1 MRKFWGSINNNK
13 KAFTLAEVLITLG
26 IIGVVAAMTI
36 PTLMTNIHHRDISVK
51 LQKFSSVMRQML
63 LTAEDEQGPVNEWN
77 ISLSHDEFFETY
89 FLPYVK
95 AGISNDEL
103 IFNDGSTMILYRGS
117 CMDLIYDVN
126 GKSKPN
132 KEGYDQ
138 FRFLMC
144 PKGDSTW
151 CGEQGFCSYRHNAIR
166 RNRPKLIEC
175 CKKHCSGH
183 AGLTCSALLEY
194 DNWHFNKD
202 YPYFK

>member
-103 IFNDGSTMILYRGS
+103 IFNDGSTMTLFRGS

-166 RNRPKLIEC
+166 TNRPKLIEC
-175 CKKHCSGH
+175 CKNIVLGMRV
-183 AGLTCSALLEY
+183 
-194 DNWHFNKD
+194 
-202 YPYFK
+202 